1 MRYVFVI
8 VLLVMT
14 VGAVQAQNSLLPGG
28 EYPAENC
35 RSPLRPLGGDSA
47 REWAAYREDML
58 RYRACVDAYVR
69 VARDDMRR
77 IQERI
82 DKAVRDY
89 NREATNF

>member
-8 VLLVMT
+8 LLLVVA
-14 VGAVQAQNSLLPGG
+14 VGAAHAQNSLLSGG

-47 REWAAYREDML
+47 REWASYREDML